1 MTDPYPRRPPPA
13 PRTGARAGAR
23 RDAGLVL
30 ALVAAAAL
38 AGCSG
43 ATEFDR
49 EAAIGRVVD
58 GGGGAIDRPQA
69 ECYVD
74 EVVADLGTPVLAEG
88 AQLEPDQ
95 IRRLTG
101 IKIDCFGTASIGTT
115 TSTPGPPVSALD
127 GQVNQPMTHG
137 SDPAL
142 DALWDQCAAGSG
154 LACDQLFDQAP
165 VRSEYEDF
173 AGTCGFRTQEL
184 VCADVYTTSTTA
196 APSTP
201 TP

>member
-1 MTDPYPRRPPPA
+1 MRRSAGPV
-13 PRTGARAGAR
+13 GAV
-23 RDAGLVL
+23 VL
-30 ALVAAAAL
+30 ALLAIGVLAA
-38 AGCSG
+38 CSG
-43 ATEFDR
+43 APEFDR

-58 GGGGAIDRPQA
+58 GGAGVIDREQA

-74 EVVADLGTPVLAEG
+74 QVTTELGTPLLEAG
-88 AQLEPDQ
+88 AQPEPEQ
-95 IRRLTG
+95 IRRLTS
-101 IKIDCFGTASIGTT
+101 IKIDCFGVAALGAT
-115 TSTPGPPVSALD
+115 TSASGPPASAVD
-127 GQVNQPMTHG
+127 GAVPQPMTRG

-154 LACDQLFDQAP
+154 LACDQLFEQAP

-196 APSTP
+196 APVTP
-201 TP
+201 GP